1 MSVWEALSTEASVLR
16 TAQFVGI
23 LFFAYVLVRIAAP
36 SHLKRLRT
44 PIGATAICVVLVP
57 VAAYLRT
64 ANPAAHRDARLVAL
78 SLGTLAVI
86 WEVGTLLFGVLE
98 TRVRLAIPRIVSDL
112 IVAAVAIG
120 SLGILLSR
128 MGINLSSLLTTS
140 AVLTA
145 VVGLSLQDTLGN
157 MVAGITLQL
166 DSSLQVGDWI
176 KVGDLS
182 GKVSEIRWRF
192 TAIETRNWETVIVP
206 NAQLIKGQVII
217 QGRRT
222 GQSEKWRRWIYFNVD
237 FRYSPTQVID
247 TVQSVL
253 RGEKLTNVAEAPAPN
268 CILYDIHESYY
279 RFAVRYWLTDLAADD
294 PTDSSVRTRIVN
306 ALKRVN
312 VRLSIPAHALFLTS
326 DTEERRE
333 FKSRQDLTRRVEWLH
348 RIELF
353 DSLSVEEVTKLAQ
366 ALHAIPFAPG
376 EILTRQGAEAHWLY
390 IIVSGTV
397 SVRVRSDDKEREV
410 AQLGEGR
417 FFGEMGLLTG
427 EARSAT
433 VVAIDEVE
441 CYRLGKQVFQ
451 ELVKERPEIAEEV
464 ATELARRRTQLSAAR
479 DDMDA
484 EAKRESERQTAY
496 DLLNKMRTFFGLDEP
511 KRES

>member
-1 MSVWEALSTEASVLR
+1 MSFWDAIFTEANTLR
-16 TAQFVGI
+16 TTHFLGT
-23 LFFAYVLVRIAAP
+23 LFFAFVLVRVIAP
-36 SHLKRLRT
+36 NHLKRLRA
-44 PIGATAICVVLVP
+44 PIAVTVICLLLVP
-57 VAAYLRT
+57 VAAYLRSINSV
-64 ANPAAHRDARLVAL
+64 ALKDAQLVAL

-86 WEVGTLLFGVLE
+86 WEASTLLFGVLE
-98 TRVRLAIPRIVSDL
+98 TRLRLSIPRIATDL
-112 IVAAVAIG
+112 IVAAVSIG
-120 SLGILLSR
+120 ALGLLLTR

-166 DSSLQVGDWI
+166 DSSVRVGDWV
-176 KVGDLS
+176 KVGVVS
-182 GKVSEIRWRF
+182 GRVSEIRWRF

-222 GQSEKWRRWIYFNVD
+222 DQPIKWRRWIYFNVD
-237 FRYSPTQVID
+237 FRFSPTQVID
-247 TVQSVL
+247 TIQTAL
-253 RGEKLTNVAEAPAPN
+253 RGERIANVAETPLPN
-268 CILYDIHESYY
+268 CLLIDIQDSFY
-279 RFAVRYWLTDLAADD
+279 RFSVRYWLTDLAVDD
-294 PTDSSVRTRIVN
+294 PTDSAVRTRIVN

-312 VRLSIPAHALFLTS
+312 IPTSIPAHAIFLTS
-326 DTEERRE
+326 DTAERRE
-333 FKSRQDLTRRVEWLH
+333 QKTRQDLARRVEWLH

-353 DSLSVEEVTKLAQ
+353 NSLSIEEVTKMAE

-376 EILTRQGAEAHWLY
+376 EVLTRQGAEAHWLY
-390 IIVSGTV
+390 IIVSGNV
-397 SVRVRSDDKEREV
+397 SVRVRHEEMEREV

-427 EARSAT
+427 ESRSAT

-464 ATELARRRTQLSAAR
+464 AAELARRRTQLSAAR
-479 DDMDA
+479 EDLDA
-484 EAKRESERQTAY
+484 EAKRENERQTAY
-496 DLLNKMRTFFGLDEP
+496 DLLRKMRSFFGLDEE
-511 KRES
+511 RRDG

>member
-1 MSVWEALSTEASVLR
+1 MSFWDAIFAEARALR
-16 TAQFVGI
+16 TAHFLWA
-23 LFFAYVLVRIAAP
+23 LFFAYVLVRVIAS
-36 SHLKRLRT
+36 SHLRRLRA
-44 PIGATAICVVLVP
+44 PFGATLICMLLVP

-64 ANPAAHRDARLVAL
+64 ANSVAYKDARLVAL
-78 SLGTLAVI
+78 SLGTLAII
-86 WEVGTLLFGVLE
+86 WEIGTLLFGTLE
-98 TRVRLAIPRIVSDL
+98 TRLRLSVPRIASDI
-112 IVAAVAIG
+112 IVAVLSIG
-120 SLGILLSR
+120 ALGLLLSR
-128 MGINLSSLLTTS
+128 MGINLSSLLATS

-166 DSSLQVGDWI
+166 DSSLRVGDWI
-176 KVGDLS
+176 KVGDVS

-206 NAQLIKGQVII
+206 NSQLIKGQVIV

-222 GQSEKWRRWIYFNVD
+222 GQPQKLRRWLYFNVD
-237 FRYSPTQVID
+237 FRYSPTQVIE
-247 TVQSVL
+247 TVQAAL
-253 RGEKLTNVAEAPAPN
+253 RGEKIVNVAETPVPN
-268 CILYDIHESYY
+268 CLLIDIHESYY
-279 RFAVRYWLTDLAADD
+279 RFAVRYWLTDLALDD
-294 PTDSSVRTRIVN
+294 PTDSVVRTRIVN

-312 VRLSIPAHALFLTS
+312 VPLSIPAHALFLTS
-326 DTEERRE
+326 DTAERRE
-333 FKSRQDLTRRVEWLH
+333 QKVRQDLARRVEWLH

-353 DSLSVEEVTKLAQ
+353 DSLSIEEVTKLAQ
-366 ALHAIPFAPG
+366 ALHAIPFGPG

-397 SVRVRSDDKEREV
+397 SVRVSIEEKEREV
-410 AQLGEGR
+410 AQLSEGR

-427 EARSAT
+427 EARTAT

-451 ELVKERPEIAEEV
+451 ELVKQRPEIAEEV
-464 ATELARRRTQLSAAR
+464 AAELARRKTQLVAAR
-479 DDMDA
+479 EDLDA

-496 DLLNKMRTFFGLDEP
+496 DLLRKMRSFFGLDEP
-511 KRES
+511 KGAG